1 MNYGVNRL
9 AELLENLEAQPLS
22 ITSVSRFLDVSGEV
36 LRLLG
41 SVAIPA
47 PDAEWTPATF
57 ESVVIDRFM
66 RALLK
71 ALTTADKIASLKDP
85 ALATASMLAPDFY
98 AHPKLSELIIL
109 LARMTQ
115 FVMRFDGVWT
125 AKVKGLSEELIS
137 CFVYLAVVSSIRM
150 QIWNVFMDSHM
161 DWQSYG
167 GGTTTDPTLFRLL
180 TDTASYVMDGAST
193 V

>member
-22 ITSVSRFLDVSGEV
+22 EKSASHFLEVSGEV

-47 PDAEWTPATF
+47 PNTEWTPATF
-57 ESVVIDRFM
+57 DATVIERFM
-66 RALLK
+66 RALHK
-71 ALTTADKIASLKDP
+71 ALVTADKVASLKDP
-85 ALATASMLAPDFY
+85 ALATASNLAPDFY
-98 AHPKLSELIIL
+98 AHPKLSELVIL

-125 AKVKGLSEELIS
+125 AKVKTLGEELIA
-137 CFVYLAVVSSIRM
+137 CFVYLAVVSIILSRVSNAM
-150 QIWNVFMDSHM
+150 MNLQ
-161 DWQSYG
+161 
-167 GGTTTDPTLFRLL
+167 RLRRAMEEAL
-180 TDTASYVMDGAST
+180 LQTRPYST
-193 V
+193 Y